1 MDTALELVPDEM
13 AQVGAGGELIPVGKE
28 GGALVLRNTVEHPH
42 YVTADAGRDR
52 LDLASKAGV
61 LEMALDVVDT
71 IEAQNSL
78 EKMLAHQLAAAHHAS
93 MAMTAQF
100 NRCIENM
107 EHHDPDAR
115 ERANIQG
122 TRLAGAIARTQGTYQ
137 SGMLALQKMRTGGQQ
152 TVRVVHQHVTVND
165 GAQAVV
171 AGEMNTRQ
179 PTGGRRKGVG
189 GGSRK

>member
-1 MDTALELVPDEM
+1 
-13 AQVGAGGELIPVGKE
+13 
-28 GGALVLRNTVEHPH
+28 VEHPH

-61 LEMALDVVDT
+61 LELALDAVET
-71 IEAQNSL
+71 IQAENSL
-78 EKMLAHQLAAAHHAS
+78 EKMLTHQLAAAHQLS
-93 MAMTAQF
+93 MIMAAQA

-107 EHHDPDAR
+107 DNRYNPDAE

-122 TRLAGAIARTQGTYQ
+122 TRLAGAIARMNGTFQ
-137 SGMLALQKMRTGGQQ
+137 SGMLALQKMRSGGQQ

-171 AGEMNTRQ
+171 AGEMNTG
-179 PTGGRRKGVG
+179 PTGGSRKRVG